1 MGHYQQKQA
10 VLETDKRVLDV
21 VKEVAEYI
29 VVAKGK
35 KLTATQLLERFLFSP
50 AQQQSMASTL
60 SGGEKRR
67 LHLLMVLIKNPN
79 FLILDEPTNDLD
91 LVTLAILEEFLLDY
105 AGCLIIISHDRFF
118 MDRIVD
124 HIFAFEG
131 EGKITDFRGSY
142 SEYVVDKAQRAQQE
156 KKDVQKLKDSQKPIS
171 ESVEKK
177 IQKKLSYNERREYE
191 TLGKEI
197 AELEKRVDEINFIFQ
212 NEVMGAEKI
221 QKLGREM
228 DSLVTLLG
236 QKETRRLEL
245 AERD

>member
-1 MGHYQQKQA
+1 
-10 VLETDKRVLDV
+10 
-21 VKEVAEYI
+21 
-29 VVAKGK
+29 
-35 KLTATQLLERFLFSP
+35 
-50 AQQQSMASTL
+50 
-60 SGGEKRR
+60 
-67 LHLLMVLIKNPN
+67 
-79 FLILDEPTNDLD
+79 
-91 LVTLAILEEFLLDY
+91 
-105 AGCLIIISHDRFF
+105 

-131 EGKITDFRGSY
+131 DGKITDFRGSY

-156 KKDVQKLKDSQKPIS
+156 KKDIQKLKDAQKPIS
-171 ESVEKK
+171 ASVEKK

-228 DSLVTLLG
+228 DGLVTLLG
-236 QKETRRLEL
+236 EKETRWLDL